1 MKRKLIMAGMA
12 AFIGTT
18 WLYIPGNENR
28 AFAYEDLEQKRQKIE
43 EKTSKAT
50 SELKEKQAELSKLE
64 KEETKLKADIE
75 KIDTKMTS
83 MTEKLI
89 AKEKKIAETKKD
101 IQALKKEIQVIQERI
116 EKRKAI
122 FKDRIRS
129 MQKNGGTVNY
139 LDVLL
144 GARSFSDF
152 ISRVGAVTTIVE
164 ADKDMITEHENDLK
178 LVEQKEAELNN
189 KLSGLETSLK
199 ELELLKKD
207 LSKQQSEKS
216 KVLGQVKEDKEHTH
230 DELGKIENET
240 EILANQKAAVKAE
253 EARRQK
259 EEADKEKAEKEKQPT
274 VQKDIP
280 ANTNS
285 VNGSSQDVSDTPAS
299 SSGFIKPAAGRFSSG
314 FGGRSGGQHYG
325 LDIAAR
331 GTVSVVAA
339 ASGTV
344 TNSSY
349 SPSYGNVVFI
359 THNIGGQTY
368 QTVYAHL
375 STRSVSTGQRVE
387 QGQFL
392 GHMGNTGQS
401 HGQHLHFE
409 IHKGLWNGAK
419 SNAVNPANYIR

>member
-18 WLYIPGNENR
+18 WLYIPGKENR
-28 AFAYEDLEQKRQKIE
+28 AFAYEDLDQKRQQIE
-43 EKTSKAT
+43 EKTSKT
-50 SELKEKQAELSKLE
+50 ESTLKKKKSELAKLE
-64 KEETKLKADIE
+64 KKETKLKQEIE
-75 KIDTKMTS
+75 KIDQKVS
-83 MTEKLI
+83 VATEKV
-89 AKEKKIAETKKD
+89 AEKEKEVKQTKQEIKKLKKD
-101 IQALKKEIQVIQERI
+101 IQVINERI

-129 MQKNGGTVNY
+129 MQKSGGAINY

-152 ISRVGAVTTIVE
+152 VSRVGAVTTIVE

-189 KLSGLETSLK
+189 QLSGLETSLK
-199 ELELLKKD
+199 DLEALKKD
-207 LSKQQSEKS
+207 LSKQQKEKG
-216 KVLGQVKEDKEHTH
+216 KVLGHVTEEKEHAH
-230 DELGKIENET
+230 DELGKLENEKD
-240 EILANQKAAVKAE
+240 ILANQQAAVKSE

-259 EEADKEKAEKEKQPT
+259 EEAKKAKQAAAEKN
-274 VQKDIP
+274 VP
-280 ANTNS
+280 AS
-285 VNGSSQDVSDTPAS
+285 RSGGSDQVSDTPAS

-325 LDIAAR
+325 LDIAAK

-349 SPSYGNVVFI
+349 STSYGNVVFI
-359 THNIGGQTY
+359 THNINGQTY

-392 GHMGNTGQS
+392 GYMGNTGQS
-401 HGQHLHFE
+401 YGQHLHFE

-419 SNAVNPANYIR
+419 SNAVNPAPYIR

>member
-1 MKRKLIMAGMA
+1 MA

-28 AFAYEDLEQKRQKIE
+28 AFAYEDLDQKRQQIE
-43 EKTSKAT
+43 EKTSKT
-50 SELKEKQAELSKLE
+50 ESTLKKKKSELAKLE
-64 KEETKLKADIE
+64 KKESKLKKEIE
-75 KIDTKMTS
+75 KIDHKVS
-83 MTEKLI
+83 AATEKV
-89 AKEKKIAETKKD
+89 AEKEKEVKQTKQEIKKLKKD
-101 IQALKKEIQVIQERI
+101 IQVIIDRI

-129 MQKNGGTVNY
+129 MQKSGGTINY

-152 ISRVGAVTTIVE
+152 VGRVGAVTTIVE

-189 KLSGLETSLK
+189 QLSGLETSLK
-199 ELELLKKD
+199 ELEELKKD
-207 LSKQQSEKS
+207 LSKQQKEKE
-216 KVLGQVKEDKEHTH
+216 KILGNVTDKKNHAH
-230 DELGKIENET
+230 DELGKLENEQ
-240 EILANQKAAVKAE
+240 EILANQKAAVKSE

-259 EEADKEKAEKEKQPT
+259 EEAKKAEQAAAEKSAPT
-274 VQKDIP
+274 PQ
-280 ANTNS
+280 S
-285 VNGSSQDVSDTPAS
+285 GGSDQVSDTPAS

-314 FGGRSGGQHYG
+314 FGGRSGGNHFG
-325 LDIAAR
+325 LDIAAK

-349 SPSYGNVVFI
+349 SSSYGNVIFI
-359 THNIGGQTY
+359 THNINGQTF

-392 GHMGNTGQS
+392 GYMGNTGQS
-401 HGQHLHFE
+401 DGQHLHFE

-419 SNAVNPANYIR
+419 SNAVNPAQYIR

>member
-1 MKRKLIMAGMA
+1 MKRKLMMAGMA

-28 AFAYEDLEQKRQKIE
+28 AFAYEDLDQKRQQIE
-43 EKTSKAT
+43 EKTSKT
-50 SELKEKQAELSKLE
+50 ESTLKKKKSELAKLE
-64 KEETKLKADIE
+64 KKETKLKQEIE
-75 KIDTKMTS
+75 KIDQKVS
-83 MTEKLI
+83 AATEKV
-89 AKEKKIAETKKD
+89 AEKEKEVKQTKQEINKLKKD
-101 IQALKKEIQVIQERI
+101 IQVINERI

-129 MQKNGGTVNY
+129 MQKSGGTINY

-152 ISRVGAVTTIVE
+152 VSRVGAVTTIVE

-189 KLSGLETSLK
+189 QLSGLETSLK
-199 ELELLKKD
+199 ELEALKKD
-207 LSKQQSEKS
+207 LSKQQKEKG
-216 KVLGQVKEDKEHTH
+216 KVLGHVSEEKEHAH
-230 DELGKIENET
+230 VELGKLENEKD
-240 EILANQKAAVKAE
+240 ILANQKAAVKSE

-259 EEADKEKAEKEKQPT
+259 EEAKKAQQAAAEKNA
-274 VQKDIP
+274 P
-280 ANTNS
+280 AS
-285 VNGSSQDVSDTPAS
+285 HGGGSSDQVSDTPAS

-325 LDIAAR
+325 LDIAAK

-349 SPSYGNVVFI
+349 SSSYGNVVFI
-359 THNIGGQTY
+359 THNINGQTY

-392 GHMGNTGQS
+392 GYMGNTGQS

-419 SNAVNPANYIR
+419 SNAVNPAQYIR

>member
-1 MKRKLIMAGMA
+1 MKRKLMMAGMA

-28 AFAYEDLEQKRQKIE
+28 AFAYEDLDQKRQQIE
-43 EKTSKAT
+43 EKTSKT
-50 SELKEKQAELSKLE
+50 ESTLKKKKSELAKLE
-64 KEETKLKADIE
+64 KKESKLKKEIE
-75 KIDTKMTS
+75 KIDHKVS
-83 MTEKLI
+83 AATEKV
-89 AKEKKIAETKKD
+89 AEKEKEVKQTKQEIKKLKKD
-101 IQALKKEIQVIQERI
+101 IQVINDRI

-129 MQKNGGTVNY
+129 MQKSGGTINY

-152 ISRVGAVTTIVE
+152 VGRVGAVTTIVE

-189 KLSGLETSLK
+189 QLSGLETSLK
-199 ELELLKKD
+199 ELEELKKD
-207 LSKQQSEKS
+207 LSKQQKEKE
-216 KVLGQVKEDKEHTH
+216 KILGDVTDKKNHAH
-230 DELGKIENET
+230 DELGKLENEQ
-240 EILANQKAAVKAE
+240 EILTNQKAAVKSE

-259 EEADKEKAEKEKQPT
+259 EEAKKAKQAAAEKSA
-274 VQKDIP
+274 P
-280 ANTNS
+280 APQS
-285 VNGSSQDVSDTPAS
+285 GGSDQVSDTPAS

-314 FGGRSGGQHYG
+314 FGGRSGGNHFG
-325 LDIAAR
+325 LDIAAK

-349 SPSYGNVVFI
+349 SSSYGNVIFI
-359 THNIGGQTY
+359 THNINGQTY

-392 GHMGNTGQS
+392 GYMGNTGQS

-419 SNAVNPANYIR
+419 SNAVNPAQYIR

>member
-1 MKRKLIMAGMA
+1 MA

-28 AFAYEDLEQKRQKIE
+28 AFAYEDLDQKRQQIE
-43 EKTSKAT
+43 EKTSKT
-50 SELKEKQAELSKLE
+50 ESTLKKKKSELAKLE
-64 KEETKLKADIE
+64 KKESKLKKEIE
-75 KIDTKMTS
+75 KIDHKVS
-83 MTEKLI
+83 AATEKV
-89 AKEKKIAETKKD
+89 AEKEKEVKQTKQEIKKLKKD
-101 IQALKKEIQVIQERI
+101 IQVINDRI

-129 MQKNGGTVNY
+129 MQKSGGTINY

-152 ISRVGAVTTIVE
+152 VGRVGAVTTIVE

-189 KLSGLETSLK
+189 QLSGLETSLK
-199 ELELLKKD
+199 ELEELKKD
-207 LSKQQSEKS
+207 LSKQQKEKE
-216 KVLGQVKEDKEHTH
+216 KILGNVTDKKNHAH
-230 DELGKIENET
+230 DELGKLENEQ
-240 EILANQKAAVKAE
+240 EILANQKAAVKSE

-259 EEADKEKAEKEKQPT
+259 EEAKKAEQAAAEKSAPT
-274 VQKDIP
+274 PQ
-280 ANTNS
+280 S
-285 VNGSSQDVSDTPAS
+285 GGSDQVSDTPAS

-314 FGGRSGGQHYG
+314 FGGRSGGNHFG
-325 LDIAAR
+325 LDIAAK

-349 SPSYGNVVFI
+349 SSSYGNVIFI
-359 THNIGGQTY
+359 THNINGQTF

-392 GHMGNTGQS
+392 GYMGNTGQS
-401 HGQHLHFE
+401 DGQHLHFE

-419 SNAVNPANYIR
+419 SNAVNPAQYIR

>member
-1 MKRKLIMAGMA
+1 MA

-28 AFAYEDLEQKRQKIE
+28 AFAYQDLDQKRQQIE
-43 EKTSKAT
+43 EKTSKT
-50 SELKEKQAELSKLE
+50 ESTLKKKKSELAKLE
-64 KEETKLKADIE
+64 KKESKLKKEIE
-75 KIDTKMTS
+75 KIDHKVS
-83 MTEKLI
+83 AATEKV
-89 AKEKKIAETKKD
+89 AEKEKEVKQTKQEIKKLKKD
-101 IQALKKEIQVIQERI
+101 IQVINDRI

-129 MQKNGGTVNY
+129 MQKSGGTINY

-152 ISRVGAVTTIVE
+152 VGRVGAVTTIVE

-189 KLSGLETSLK
+189 QLSGLETSLK
-199 ELELLKKD
+199 ELEELKKD
-207 LSKQQSEKS
+207 LSKQQKEKE
-216 KVLGQVKEDKEHTH
+216 KILGNVTDKKNHAH
-230 DELGKIENET
+230 DELGKLENEQ
-240 EILANQKAAVKAE
+240 EILANQKAAVKSE

-259 EEADKEKAEKEKQPT
+259 EEAKKAEQAAAEKSAPT
-274 VQKDIP
+274 PQ
-280 ANTNS
+280 S
-285 VNGSSQDVSDTPAS
+285 GGSDQVSDTPAS

-314 FGGRSGGQHYG
+314 FGGRSGGNHFG
-325 LDIAAR
+325 LDIAAK

-349 SPSYGNVVFI
+349 SSSYGNVIFI
-359 THNIGGQTY
+359 THNINGQTF

-392 GHMGNTGQS
+392 GYMGNTGQS
-401 HGQHLHFE
+401 DGQHLHFE

-419 SNAVNPANYIR
+419 SNAVNPAQYIR

>member
-1 MKRKLIMAGMA
+1 MMAGMA

-28 AFAYEDLEQKRQKIE
+28 AFAYEDLDQKRQQIE
-43 EKTSKAT
+43 EKTSKT
-50 SELKEKQAELSKLE
+50 ESTLKKKKSELAKLE
-64 KEETKLKADIE
+64 KKESKLKQEIE
-75 KIDTKMTS
+75 KIDQKVS
-83 MTEKLI
+83 AATEKV
-89 AKEKKIAETKKD
+89 AEKEKEVKQTKQEIKK
-101 IQALKKEIQVIQERI
+101 LKKEIEVINERI

-129 MQKNGGTVNY
+129 MQKSGGTINY

-152 ISRVGAVTTIVE
+152 VSRVGAVTTIVE
-164 ADKDMITEHENDLK
+164 ADKDMITEHENDLE
-178 LVEQKEAELNN
+178 LVEQKEAELN
-189 KLSGLETSLK
+189 KQLSGLETSLK
-199 ELELLKKD
+199 ELETLKKD
-207 LSKQQSEKS
+207 LSKKYKEKG
-216 KVLGQVKEDKEHTH
+216 KILGDVTDKKKHAH
-230 DELGKIENET
+230 DELGNLENEQ
-240 EILANQKAAVKAE
+240 EILANQKAAVKSE

-259 EEADKEKAEKEKQPT
+259 EEAKKAEQAAAEKSA
-274 VQKDIP
+274 P
-280 ANTNS
+280 APS
-285 VNGSSQDVSDTPAS
+285 GGSDQVSDTPAS

-325 LDIAAR
+325 LDIAAK

-349 SPSYGNVVFI
+349 STSYGNVVFI
-359 THNIGGQTY
+359 THNINGQTY

-392 GHMGNTGQS
+392 GYMGNTGQS
-401 HGQHLHFE
+401 DGQHLHFE

-419 SNAVNPANYIR
+419 SNAVNPAQYIR

>member
-1 MKRKLIMAGMA
+1 MKRKLMMAGMA

-28 AFAYEDLEQKRQKIE
+28 AFAYEDLDQKRQQIE
-43 EKTSKAT
+43 EKTSKT
-50 SELKEKQAELSKLE
+50 ESTLKKKKSELAKLE
-64 KEETKLKADIE
+64 KKESKLKKEIE
-75 KIDTKMTS
+75 KIDHKVS
-83 MTEKLI
+83 AATEKV
-89 AKEKKIAETKKD
+89 AEKEKEVKQTKQEIKKLKKD
-101 IQALKKEIQVIQERI
+101 IQVINDRI

-129 MQKNGGTVNY
+129 MQKSGGTINY

-152 ISRVGAVTTIVE
+152 VGRVGAVTTIVE

-189 KLSGLETSLK
+189 QLSGLETSLK
-199 ELELLKKD
+199 ELEELKKD
-207 LSKQQSEKS
+207 LSKQQKEKE
-216 KVLGQVKEDKEHTH
+216 KILGNVTDKKNHAH
-230 DELGKIENET
+230 DELGKLENEQ
-240 EILANQKAAVKAE
+240 EILANQKAAVKSE

-259 EEADKEKAEKEKQPT
+259 EEAKKAEQAAAEKSAPT
-274 VQKDIP
+274 PQ
-280 ANTNS
+280 S
-285 VNGSSQDVSDTPAS
+285 GGSDQISDTPAS

-314 FGGRSGGQHYG
+314 FGGRSGGNHFG
-325 LDIAAR
+325 LDIAAK

-349 SPSYGNVVFI
+349 SSSYGNVIFI
-359 THNIGGQTY
+359 THNINGQTY

-392 GHMGNTGQS
+392 GYMGNTGQS

-419 SNAVNPANYIR
+419 SNAVNPAQYIR

>member
-1 MKRKLIMAGMA
+1 MKRKLMMAGMA

-28 AFAYEDLEQKRQKIE
+28 AFAYEDLDQKRQQIE
-43 EKTSKAT
+43 EKTSKT
-50 SELKEKQAELSKLE
+50 ESTLKKKKSELAKLE
-64 KEETKLKADIE
+64 KKESKLKKEIE
-75 KIDTKMTS
+75 KIDHKVS
-83 MTEKLI
+83 AATEKV
-89 AKEKKIAETKKD
+89 AEKEKEVKQTKQEIKKLKKD
-101 IQALKKEIQVIQERI
+101 IQVINDRI

-129 MQKNGGTVNY
+129 MQKSGGTINY

-152 ISRVGAVTTIVE
+152 VGRVGAVTTIVE

-189 KLSGLETSLK
+189 QLSGLETSLK
-199 ELELLKKD
+199 ELEELKKD
-207 LSKQQSEKS
+207 LSKQQKEKE
-216 KVLGQVKEDKEHTH
+216 KILGNVTDKKNHAH
-230 DELGKIENET
+230 DELGKLENEQ
-240 EILANQKAAVKAE
+240 EILANQKAAVKSE

-259 EEADKEKAEKEKQPT
+259 EEAKKAEQAAAEKSAPT
-274 VQKDIP
+274 PQ
-280 ANTNS
+280 S
-285 VNGSSQDVSDTPAS
+285 GGSDQVSDTPAS

-314 FGGRSGGQHYG
+314 FGGRSGGNHFG
-325 LDIAAR
+325 LDIAAK

-349 SPSYGNVVFI
+349 SSSYGNVIFI
-359 THNIGGQTY
+359 THNINGQTF

-392 GHMGNTGQS
+392 GYMGNTGQS
-401 HGQHLHFE
+401 DGQHLHFE

-419 SNAVNPANYIR
+419 SNAVNPAQYIR

>member
-1 MKRKLIMAGMA
+1 MA

-28 AFAYEDLEQKRQKIE
+28 AFAYEDLDQKRQQIE
-43 EKTSKAT
+43 EKTSKT
-50 SELKEKQAELSKLE
+50 ESTLKKKKSELAKLE
-64 KEETKLKADIE
+64 KKESKLKKEIE
-75 KIDTKMTS
+75 KIDHKVS
-83 MTEKLI
+83 AATEKV
-89 AKEKKIAETKKD
+89 AEKEKEVKQTKQEIKKLKKD
-101 IQALKKEIQVIQERI
+101 IQVINDRI

-129 MQKNGGTVNY
+129 MQKSGGTINY

-152 ISRVGAVTTIVE
+152 VGRVGAVTTIVE

-189 KLSGLETSLK
+189 QLSGLETSLK
-199 ELELLKKD
+199 ELEELKKD
-207 LSKQQSEKS
+207 LSKQQKEKE
-216 KVLGQVKEDKEHTH
+216 KILGNVTVKKNHTH
-230 DELGKIENET
+230 DELGKLENEQ
-240 EILANQKAAVKAE
+240 EILANQKAAVKSE

-259 EEADKEKAEKEKQPT
+259 EEAKKAEQAAAEKSAPT
-274 VQKDIP
+274 PQ
-280 ANTNS
+280 S
-285 VNGSSQDVSDTPAS
+285 GGSDQVSDTPAS

-314 FGGRSGGQHYG
+314 FGGRSGGNHFG
-325 LDIAAR
+325 LDIAAK

-349 SPSYGNVVFI
+349 SSSYGNVIFI
-359 THNIGGQTY
+359 THNINGQTY

-375 STRSVSTGQRVE
+375 SIRSVSTGQRVE

-392 GHMGNTGQS
+392 GYMGNTGQS

-419 SNAVNPANYIR
+419 SNAVNPAQYIR

>member
-1 MKRKLIMAGMA
+1 MKRKLMMAGMA

-28 AFAYEDLEQKRQKIE
+28 AFAYEDLDQKRQQIE
-43 EKTSKAT
+43 EKTSKT
-50 SELKEKQAELSKLE
+50 ESSMKKKKSELAKLE
-64 KEETKLKADIE
+64 K
-75 KIDTKMTS
+75 
-83 MTEKLI
+83 
-89 AKEKKIAETKKD
+89 KESK
-101 IQALKKEIQVIQERI
+101 LKKEIEQIDQKVSSATEKVAEKEKEVKKTKQEIKKLKEDIQVINERI

-129 MQKNGGTVNY
+129 MQKSGGTINY

-152 ISRVGAVTTIVE
+152 VGRVGAVTTIVE

-189 KLSGLETSLK
+189 QLSGLETSLK
-199 ELELLKKD
+199 ELEALKKD
-207 LSKQQSEKS
+207 LSKKQKEKENI
-216 KVLGQVKEDKEHTH
+216 LGDVTDKKNHAH
-230 DELGKIENET
+230 DELGKLENEQ
-240 EILANQKAAVKAE
+240 EILANQKAAVKSE
-253 EARRQK
+253 EAHRQK
-259 EEADKEKAEKEKQPT
+259 EEAKKAKQAKQAAEKNA
-274 VQKDIP
+274 P
-280 ANTNS
+280 APRS
-285 VNGSSQDVSDTPAS
+285 GGSDQVSDTPAS

-314 FGGRSGGQHYG
+314 FGGRSGGNHFG
-325 LDIAAR
+325 LDIAAK
-331 GTVSVVAA
+331 GTVPVYAA

-349 SPSYGNVVFI
+349 SSSYGNVVFI
-359 THNIGGQTY
+359 THNINGQTY

-392 GHMGNTGQS
+392 GYMGNTGQS

-419 SNAVNPANYIR
+419 SNAVNPAQYIR

>member
-1 MKRKLIMAGMA
+1 MAGMA

-28 AFAYEDLEQKRQKIE
+28 AFAYQDLDQKRQQIE
-43 EKTSKAT
+43 EKTSKT
-50 SELKEKQAELSKLE
+50 ESTLKKKKSELAKLE
-64 KEETKLKADIE
+64 KKESKLKKEIE
-75 KIDTKMTS
+75 KIDHKVS
-83 MTEKLI
+83 AATEKV
-89 AKEKKIAETKKD
+89 AEKEKEVKQTKQEIKKLKKD
-101 IQALKKEIQVIQERI
+101 IQVINDRI

-129 MQKNGGTVNY
+129 MQKSGGTINY

-152 ISRVGAVTTIVE
+152 VGRVGAVTTIVE

-189 KLSGLETSLK
+189 QLNGLETSLK
-199 ELELLKKD
+199 ELEVLKKD
-207 LSKQQSEKS
+207 LSKQQKEKE
-216 KVLGQVKEDKEHTH
+216 KILGDVTDKKNHAH
-230 DELGKIENET
+230 DELGKLENEQ
-240 EILANQKAAVKAE
+240 EILTNQKAAVKSE

-259 EEADKEKAEKEKQPT
+259 EEAKKAEQAAAEKSA
-274 VQKDIP
+274 P
-280 ANTNS
+280 APQS
-285 VNGSSQDVSDTPAS
+285 GGSDQVSDTPAS

-314 FGGRSGGQHYG
+314 FGGRSGGNHFG
-325 LDIAAR
+325 LDIAAK

-349 SPSYGNVVFI
+349 SSSYGNVIFI
-359 THNIGGQTY
+359 THNINGQTY

-392 GHMGNTGQS
+392 GYMGNTGQS

-419 SNAVNPANYIR
+419 SNAVNPAQYIR

>member
-1 MKRKLIMAGMA
+1 MKRKLMMAGMA

-28 AFAYEDLEQKRQKIE
+28 AFAYEDLDQKRQQIE
-43 EKTSKAT
+43 EKTSKT
-50 SELKEKQAELSKLE
+50 ESTLKKKKSELAKLE
-64 KEETKLKADIE
+64 KKESKLKQEIE
-75 KIDTKMTS
+75 KIDHKVS
-83 MTEKLI
+83 AATEKV
-89 AKEKKIAETKKD
+89 AEKEKEVKQTKQEIKK
-101 IQALKKEIQVIQERI
+101 LKKEIEVINERI

-129 MQKNGGTVNY
+129 MQKSGGTINY

-152 ISRVGAVTTIVE
+152 VSRVGAVTTIVE
-164 ADKDMITEHENDLK
+164 ADKDMITEHENDLE
-178 LVEQKEAELNN
+178 LVEQKEAELN
-189 KLSGLETSLK
+189 KQLSGLETSLK
-199 ELELLKKD
+199 ELETLKKD
-207 LSKQQSEKS
+207 LSKQQKEKG
-216 KVLGQVKEDKEHTH
+216 KVLGHVTEEKEHAH
-230 DELGKIENET
+230 DELGKLENEQ
-240 EILANQKAAVKAE
+240 EILANQKAAVKSE

-259 EEADKEKAEKEKQPT
+259 EEAKKAEQAAAEKSA
-274 VQKDIP
+274 P
-280 ANTNS
+280 AS
-285 VNGSSQDVSDTPAS
+285 SGGSDQVSDTPAS

-325 LDIAAR
+325 LDIAAK

-349 SPSYGNVVFI
+349 STSYGNVVFI
-359 THNIGGQTY
+359 THNINGQTY

-392 GHMGNTGQS
+392 GYMGNTGQS
-401 HGQHLHFE
+401 YGQHLHFE

-419 SNAVNPANYIR
+419 SNAVNPAQYIR

>member
-1 MKRKLIMAGMA
+1 MKRKLMMAGMA

-28 AFAYEDLEQKRQKIE
+28 AFAYEDLDQKRQQIE
-43 EKTSKAT
+43 EKTSKT
-50 SELKEKQAELSKLE
+50 ESTLKKKKSELAKLE
-64 KEETKLKADIE
+64 KKESKLKQEIE
-75 KIDTKMTS
+75 KIDQKVS
-83 MTEKLI
+83 AATEKV
-89 AKEKKIAETKKD
+89 AEKEKEVKQTKQEIKK
-101 IQALKKEIQVIQERI
+101 LKKEIEVINERI

-129 MQKNGGTVNY
+129 MQKSGGTINY

-152 ISRVGAVTTIVE
+152 VSRVGAVTTIVE
-164 ADKDMITEHENDLK
+164 ADKDMITEHENDLE
-178 LVEQKEAELNN
+178 LVEQKEAELN
-189 KLSGLETSLK
+189 KQLSGLETSLK
-199 ELELLKKD
+199 ELETLKKD
-207 LSKQQSEKS
+207 LSKQQKEKG
-216 KVLGQVKEDKEHTH
+216 KVLGHVTEEKEHAH
-230 DELGKIENET
+230 DELGKLENEQ
-240 EILANQKAAVKAE
+240 EILANQKAAVKSE

-259 EEADKEKAEKEKQPT
+259 EEAKKAEQAVSEKSA
-274 VQKDIP
+274 P
-280 ANTNS
+280 APS
-285 VNGSSQDVSDTPAS
+285 GGSDQVSDTPAS

-325 LDIAAR
+325 LDIAAK

-349 SPSYGNVVFI
+349 SSSYGNVVFI
-359 THNIGGQTY
+359 THNINGQTY

-392 GHMGNTGQS
+392 GYMGNTGQS
-401 HGQHLHFE
+401 YGQHLHFE

-419 SNAVNPANYIR
+419 SNAVNPAQYIR

>member
-1 MKRKLIMAGMA
+1 MA

-28 AFAYEDLEQKRQKIE
+28 AFAYQDLDQKRQQIE
-43 EKTSKAT
+43 EKTSKT
-50 SELKEKQAELSKLE
+50 ESTLKKKKSELAKLE
-64 KEETKLKADIE
+64 KKESKLKKEIE
-75 KIDTKMTS
+75 KIDHKVS
-83 MTEKLI
+83 AATEKV
-89 AKEKKIAETKKD
+89 AEKEKEVKQTKQEIKKLKKD
-101 IQALKKEIQVIQERI
+101 IQVINDRI

-129 MQKNGGTVNY
+129 MQKSGGTINY

-152 ISRVGAVTTIVE
+152 VGRVGAVTTIVE

-189 KLSGLETSLK
+189 QLSGLETSLK
-199 ELELLKKD
+199 ELEELKKD
-207 LSKQQSEKS
+207 LSKQQKEKE
-216 KVLGQVKEDKEHTH
+216 KILGNVTDKKNHTH
-230 DELGKIENET
+230 DELGKLENEQ
-240 EILANQKAAVKAE
+240 EILANQKAAVKSE

-259 EEADKEKAEKEKQPT
+259 EEAKKAEQAAAEKSAPT
-274 VQKDIP
+274 PQ
-280 ANTNS
+280 S
-285 VNGSSQDVSDTPAS
+285 GGSDQVSDTPAS

-314 FGGRSGGQHYG
+314 FGGRSGGNHFG
-325 LDIAAR
+325 LDIAAK

-349 SPSYGNVVFI
+349 SSSYGNVIFI
-359 THNIGGQTY
+359 THNINGQTY

-392 GHMGNTGQS
+392 GYMGNTGQS

-419 SNAVNPANYIR
+419 SNAVNPAQYIR

>member
-1 MKRKLIMAGMA
+1 MPQLKKSLKKKRGQ
-12 AFIGTT
+12 TDET
-18 WLYIPGNENR
+18 R
-28 AFAYEDLEQKRQKIE
+28 DQK
-43 EKTSKAT
+43 T
-50 SELKEKQAELSKLE
+50 
-64 KEETKLKADIE
+64 
-75 KIDTKMTS
+75 
-83 MTEKLI
+83 
-89 AKEKKIAETKKD
+89 
-101 IQALKKEIQVIQERI
+101 KKEIEVINERI

-129 MQKNGGTVNY
+129 MQKSGGTINY

-152 ISRVGAVTTIVE
+152 VSRVGAVTTIVE
-164 ADKDMITEHENDLK
+164 ADKDMITEHENDLE
-178 LVEQKEAELNN
+178 LVEQKEAELN
-189 KLSGLETSLK
+189 KQLSGLETSLK
-199 ELELLKKD
+199 ELETLKKD
-207 LSKQQSEKS
+207 LSKQQKEKG
-216 KVLGQVKEDKEHTH
+216 KVLGHVTEEKEHAH
-230 DELGKIENET
+230 DELGKLENEQ
-240 EILANQKAAVKAE
+240 EILANQKAAVKSE

-259 EEADKEKAEKEKQPT
+259 EEAKKAEQAVAEKSA
-274 VQKDIP
+274 P
-280 ANTNS
+280 APS
-285 VNGSSQDVSDTPAS
+285 GGSDQVSDTPAS

-325 LDIAAR
+325 LDIAAK

-349 SPSYGNVVFI
+349 SSSYGNVVFI
-359 THNIGGQTY
+359 THNINGQTY

-392 GHMGNTGQS
+392 GYMGNTGQS
-401 HGQHLHFE
+401 YGQHLHFE

-419 SNAVNPANYIR
+419 SNAVNPAQYIR

>member
-1 MKRKLIMAGMA
+1 MA

-28 AFAYEDLEQKRQKIE
+28 AFAYEDLDQKRQQIE
-43 EKTSKAT
+43 EKTSKT
-50 SELKEKQAELSKLE
+50 ESTLKKKKSELAKLE
-64 KEETKLKADIE
+64 KKESKLKKEIE
-75 KIDTKMTS
+75 KIDHKVS
-83 MTEKLI
+83 AATEKV
-89 AKEKKIAETKKD
+89 AEKEKEVKQTKQEIKKLKKD
-101 IQALKKEIQVIQERI
+101 IQVINDRI

-129 MQKNGGTVNY
+129 MQKSGGTINY

-152 ISRVGAVTTIVE
+152 VGRVGAVTTIVE

-189 KLSGLETSLK
+189 QLSGLETSLK
-199 ELELLKKD
+199 ELEELKKD
-207 LSKQQSEKS
+207 FSKQQKEKE
-216 KVLGQVKEDKEHTH
+216 KILGDVTDKKNHAH
-230 DELGKIENET
+230 DELGKLENEQ
-240 EILANQKAAVKAE
+240 EILTNQQAAVKSE

-259 EEADKEKAEKEKQPT
+259 EEAKKAEQAAAEKSA
-274 VQKDIP
+274 P
-280 ANTNS
+280 APQS
-285 VNGSSQDVSDTPAS
+285 GGSDQVSDTPSS

-314 FGGRSGGQHYG
+314 FGGRSGGNHFG
-325 LDIAAR
+325 LDIAAK

-349 SPSYGNVVFI
+349 SSSYGNVIFI
-359 THNIGGQTY
+359 THNINGQTY

-392 GHMGNTGQS
+392 GYMGNTGQS

-419 SNAVNPANYIR
+419 SNAVNPAQYIR

>member
-1 MKRKLIMAGMA
+1 MKRKLMMAGMA

-28 AFAYEDLEQKRQKIE
+28 AFAYEDLDQKRQQIE
-43 EKTSKAT
+43 EKTSKT
-50 SELKEKQAELSKLE
+50 ESTLKKKKSELAKLE
-64 KEETKLKADIE
+64 KKESKLKKEIE
-75 KIDTKMTS
+75 KIDHNVS
-83 MTEKLI
+83 AATEKV
-89 AKEKKIAETKKD
+89 AEKEKEVKQTKQEIKKLKKD
-101 IQALKKEIQVIQERI
+101 IQVINDRI

-129 MQKNGGTVNY
+129 MQKSGGTINY

-152 ISRVGAVTTIVE
+152 VGRVGAVTTIVE

-189 KLSGLETSLK
+189 QLSGLETSLK
-199 ELELLKKD
+199 ELEELKKD
-207 LSKQQSEKS
+207 LSKQQKEKE
-216 KVLGQVKEDKEHTH
+216 KILGNVTDKKNHTH
-230 DELGKIENET
+230 DELGKLENEQ
-240 EILANQKAAVKAE
+240 EILANQKAAVKSE

-259 EEADKEKAEKEKQPT
+259 EEAKKAEQAAAEKSAPT
-274 VQKDIP
+274 PQ
-280 ANTNS
+280 S
-285 VNGSSQDVSDTPAS
+285 GGSDQVSDTPAS

-314 FGGRSGGQHYG
+314 FGGRSGGNHFG
-325 LDIAAR
+325 LDIAAK

-349 SPSYGNVVFI
+349 SSSYGNVIFI
-359 THNIGGQTY
+359 THNINGQTY

-392 GHMGNTGQS
+392 GYMGNTGQS

-419 SNAVNPANYIR
+419 SNAVNPAQYIR

>member
-1 MKRKLIMAGMA
+1 MKRKLMMAGMA

-28 AFAYEDLEQKRQKIE
+28 AFAYEDLDQKRQQIE
-43 EKTSKAT
+43 EKTSKT
-50 SELKEKQAELSKLE
+50 ESTLKKKKSELAKLE
-64 KEETKLKADIE
+64 KKESKLKKEIE
-75 KIDTKMTS
+75 KIDHKVS
-83 MTEKLI
+83 AATEKV
-89 AKEKKIAETKKD
+89 AEKEKEVKQTKQEIKKLKKD
-101 IQALKKEIQVIQERI
+101 IQVINDRI

-129 MQKNGGTVNY
+129 MQKSGGTINY

-152 ISRVGAVTTIVE
+152 VGRVGAVTTIVE

-189 KLSGLETSLK
+189 QLSGLETSLK
-199 ELELLKKD
+199 ELEELKKD
-207 LSKQQSEKS
+207 LSKQQKEKE
-216 KVLGQVKEDKEHTH
+216 KILGNVTVKKNHTH
-230 DELGKIENET
+230 DELGKLENEQ
-240 EILANQKAAVKAE
+240 EILANQKAAVKSE

-259 EEADKEKAEKEKQPT
+259 EEAKKAEQAAAEKSAPT
-274 VQKDIP
+274 PQ
-280 ANTNS
+280 S
-285 VNGSSQDVSDTPAS
+285 GGSDQVSDTPAS

-314 FGGRSGGQHYG
+314 FGGRSGGNHFG
-325 LDIAAR
+325 LDIAAK

-349 SPSYGNVVFI
+349 SSSYGNVIFI
-359 THNIGGQTY
+359 THNINGQTY

-392 GHMGNTGQS
+392 GYMGNTGQS

-419 SNAVNPANYIR
+419 SNAVNPAQYIR

>member
-1 MKRKLIMAGMA
+1 MKRKLMMAGMA

-28 AFAYEDLEQKRQKIE
+28 AFAYEDLDQKRQQIE
-43 EKTSKAT
+43 EKTSKT
-50 SELKEKQAELSKLE
+50 ESTLKKKKSELAKLE
-64 KEETKLKADIE
+64 KKESKLKKEIE
-75 KIDTKMTS
+75 KIDLKVS
-83 MTEKLI
+83 AATEKV
-89 AKEKKIAETKKD
+89 AEKEKEVKQTKQEIKKLKKD
-101 IQALKKEIQVIQERI
+101 IQVINDRI

-129 MQKNGGTVNY
+129 MQKSGGTINY

-152 ISRVGAVTTIVE
+152 VGRVGAVTTIVE

-189 KLSGLETSLK
+189 QLNGLETSLK
-199 ELELLKKD
+199 ELEELKKD
-207 LSKQQSEKS
+207 LSKQQKEKENI
-216 KVLGQVKEDKEHTH
+216 LGDVTDKKNHAH
-230 DELGKIENET
+230 DELGKLENEQ
-240 EILANQKAAVKAE
+240 EILANQKAAVKSE

-259 EEADKEKAEKEKQPT
+259 EEAKRAEQAAAEKSA
-274 VQKDIP
+274 P
-280 ANTNS
+280 APQS
-285 VNGSSQDVSDTPAS
+285 GGSDQVSDTPAS

-325 LDIAAR
+325 LDIAAK

-349 SPSYGNVVFI
+349 SSSYGNVIFI
-359 THNIGGQTY
+359 THNINGQTY

-392 GHMGNTGQS
+392 GYMGNTGQS

-419 SNAVNPANYIR
+419 SNAVNPAQYIR

>member
-1 MKRKLIMAGMA
+1 MAGMA

-28 AFAYEDLEQKRQKIE
+28 AFAYEDLDQKRQQIE
-43 EKTSKAT
+43 EKTSKT
-50 SELKEKQAELSKLE
+50 ESTLKKKKSELAKLE
-64 KEETKLKADIE
+64 KKESKLKQEIE
-75 KIDTKMTS
+75 KIDQKVS
-83 MTEKLI
+83 AATEKV
-89 AKEKKIAETKKD
+89 AEKEKEVKQTKQEIKK
-101 IQALKKEIQVIQERI
+101 LKKEIEVINERI

-129 MQKNGGTVNY
+129 MQKSGGTINY

-152 ISRVGAVTTIVE
+152 VSRVGAVTTIVE
-164 ADKDMITEHENDLK
+164 ADKDMITEHENDLE
-178 LVEQKEAELNN
+178 LVEQKEAELN
-189 KLSGLETSLK
+189 KQLSGLETSLK
-199 ELELLKKD
+199 ELETLKKD
-207 LSKQQSEKS
+207 LSKQQKEKG
-216 KVLGQVKEDKEHTH
+216 KVLGHVTEEKEHAH
-230 DELGKIENET
+230 DELGKLENEQ
-240 EILANQKAAVKAE
+240 EILANQKAAVKSE

-259 EEADKEKAEKEKQPT
+259 EEAKKAEQAAAEK
-274 VQKDIP
+274 IAP
-280 ANTNS
+280 APS
-285 VNGSSQDVSDTPAS
+285 GGSDQVSDTPAS

-325 LDIAAR
+325 LDIAAK

-349 SPSYGNVVFI
+349 SSSYGNVVFI
-359 THNIGGQTY
+359 THNINGQTY

-392 GHMGNTGQS
+392 GYMGNTGQS
-401 HGQHLHFE
+401 YGQHLHFE

-419 SNAVNPANYIR
+419 SNAVNPAQYIR

>member
-1 MKRKLIMAGMA
+1 MAGMA

-28 AFAYEDLEQKRQKIE
+28 AFAYEDLDQKRQQIE
-43 EKTSKAT
+43 EKTSKT
-50 SELKEKQAELSKLE
+50 ESTLKKKKSELAKLE
-64 KEETKLKADIE
+64 KKESKLKQEIE
-75 KIDTKMTS
+75 KIDQKVS
-83 MTEKLI
+83 AATEKV
-89 AKEKKIAETKKD
+89 AEKEKEVKQTKQEIKK
-101 IQALKKEIQVIQERI
+101 LKKEIEVINERI

-129 MQKNGGTVNY
+129 MQKSGGTINY

-152 ISRVGAVTTIVE
+152 VSRVGAVTTIVE
-164 ADKDMITEHENDLK
+164 ADKDMITEHENDLE
-178 LVEQKEAELNN
+178 LVEQKEAELN
-189 KLSGLETSLK
+189 KQLSGLETSLK
-199 ELELLKKD
+199 ELETLKKD
-207 LSKQQSEKS
+207 LSKKYKEKG
-216 KVLGQVKEDKEHTH
+216 KILGDVTDKKKHAH
-230 DELGKIENET
+230 DELGNLENEQ
-240 EILANQKAAVKAE
+240 EILANQKAAVKSE

-259 EEADKEKAEKEKQPT
+259 EEAKKAEQAAAEKSA
-274 VQKDIP
+274 P
-280 ANTNS
+280 APS
-285 VNGSSQDVSDTPAS
+285 GGSDQVSDTPAS

-325 LDIAAR
+325 LDIAAK

-349 SPSYGNVVFI
+349 STSYGNVVFI
-359 THNIGGQTY
+359 THNINGQTY

-392 GHMGNTGQS
+392 GYMGNTGQS
-401 HGQHLHFE
+401 DGQHLHFE

-419 SNAVNPANYIR
+419 SNAVNPAQYIR

>member
-1 MKRKLIMAGMA
+1 MKRKLMMAGMA

-28 AFAYEDLEQKRQKIE
+28 AFAYQDLDQKRQQIE
-43 EKTSKAT
+43 EKTSKT
-50 SELKEKQAELSKLE
+50 ESTLKKKKSELAKLE
-64 KEETKLKADIE
+64 KKESKLKKEIE
-75 KIDTKMTS
+75 KIDHKVS
-83 MTEKLI
+83 AATEKV
-89 AKEKKIAETKKD
+89 AEKEKEVKQTKQEIKKLKKD
-101 IQALKKEIQVIQERI
+101 IQVINDRI

-129 MQKNGGTVNY
+129 MQKSGGTINY

-152 ISRVGAVTTIVE
+152 VGRVGAVTTIVE

-189 KLSGLETSLK
+189 QLNGLETSLK
-199 ELELLKKD
+199 ELEVLKKD
-207 LSKQQSEKS
+207 LSKQQKEKE
-216 KVLGQVKEDKEHTH
+216 KILGDVTDKKNHAH
-230 DELGKIENET
+230 DELGKLENEQ
-240 EILANQKAAVKAE
+240 EILTNQKAAVKSE

-259 EEADKEKAEKEKQPT
+259 EEAKKAEQAAAEKSA
-274 VQKDIP
+274 P
-280 ANTNS
+280 APQS
-285 VNGSSQDVSDTPAS
+285 GGSDQVSDTPAS

-314 FGGRSGGQHYG
+314 FGGRSGGNHFG
-325 LDIAAR
+325 LDIAAK

-349 SPSYGNVVFI
+349 SSSYGNVIFI
-359 THNIGGQTY
+359 THNINGQTY

-392 GHMGNTGQS
+392 GYMGNTGQS

-419 SNAVNPANYIR
+419 SNAVNPAQYIR

>member
-1 MKRKLIMAGMA
+1 MKRKLMMAGMA

-28 AFAYEDLEQKRQKIE
+28 AFAYEDLDQKRQQIE
-43 EKTSKAT
+43 EKTSKT
-50 SELKEKQAELSKLE
+50 ESTLKKKKSELAKLE
-64 KEETKLKADIE
+64 KKESKLKKEIE
-75 KIDTKMTS
+75 KIDHKVS
-83 MTEKLI
+83 AATEKV
-89 AKEKKIAETKKD
+89 AEKEKEVKQTKQEIKKLKKD
-101 IQALKKEIQVIQERI
+101 IQVINDRI

-129 MQKNGGTVNY
+129 MQKSGGTINY

-152 ISRVGAVTTIVE
+152 VGRVGAVTTIVE

-189 KLSGLETSLK
+189 QLNGLETSLK
-199 ELELLKKD
+199 ELEVLKKD
-207 LSKQQSEKS
+207 LSKQQKEKE
-216 KVLGQVKEDKEHTH
+216 KILGDVTDKKNHAY
-230 DELGKIENET
+230 DELGKLENEQ
-240 EILANQKAAVKAE
+240 EILTNQKAAVKSE

-259 EEADKEKAEKEKQPT
+259 EEAKKAEQAAAEKSA
-274 VQKDIP
+274 P
-280 ANTNS
+280 APQS
-285 VNGSSQDVSDTPAS
+285 GGSDQVSDTPAS

-314 FGGRSGGQHYG
+314 FGGRSGGNHFG
-325 LDIAAR
+325 LDIAAK

-349 SPSYGNVVFI
+349 SSSYGNVIFI
-359 THNIGGQTY
+359 THNINGQTY

-392 GHMGNTGQS
+392 GYMGNTGQS

-419 SNAVNPANYIR
+419 SNAVNPAQYIR

>member
-1 MKRKLIMAGMA
+1 MKRKLMMAGMA

-28 AFAYEDLEQKRQKIE
+28 AFAYEDLDQKRQQIE
-43 EKTSKAT
+43 EKTSKT
-50 SELKEKQAELSKLE
+50 ESSMKKKKSELAKLE
-64 KEETKLKADIE
+64 KKESKLKKEIE
-75 KIDTKMTS
+75 QIDQKVSTA
-83 MTEKLI
+83 TEKV
-89 AKEKKIAETKKD
+89 AEKEKEVKQTKQEIKKLKKD
-101 IQALKKEIQVIQERI
+101 IQVINERI

-129 MQKNGGTVNY
+129 MQKSGGTINY

-152 ISRVGAVTTIVE
+152 VGRVGAVTTIVE

-189 KLSGLETSLK
+189 QLSGLETSLK
-199 ELELLKKD
+199 ELEALKKD
-207 LSKQQSEKS
+207 LSKKQKEKENI
-216 KVLGQVKEDKEHTH
+216 LGDVTDKKNHAH
-230 DELGKIENET
+230 DELGKLENEQ
-240 EILANQKAAVKAE
+240 EILANQKAAVKYE
-253 EARRQK
+253 EAHRQK
-259 EEADKEKAEKEKQPT
+259 EEAKKAKQAAEKN
-274 VQKDIP
+274 VP
-280 ANTNS
+280 APHS
-285 VNGSSQDVSDTPAS
+285 GGSDQVSDTPAS

-314 FGGRSGGQHYG
+314 FGGRSGGNHFG
-325 LDIAAR
+325 LDIAAK
-331 GTVSVVAA
+331 GTVPVYAA

-349 SPSYGNVVFI
+349 SSSYGNVVFI
-359 THNIGGQTY
+359 THNINGQTY

-387 QGQFL
+387 QGEFL
-392 GHMGNTGQS
+392 GYMGNTGQS

-419 SNAVNPANYIR
+419 SNAVNPAQYIR

>member
-1 MKRKLIMAGMA
+1 MKRKLMMAGMA

-28 AFAYEDLEQKRQKIE
+28 AFAYEDLDQKRQQIE
-43 EKTSKAT
+43 EKTSKT
-50 SELKEKQAELSKLE
+50 ESTLKKKKSELAKLE
-64 KEETKLKADIE
+64 KKESKLKKEIE
-75 KIDTKMTS
+75 KIDHKVS
-83 MTEKLI
+83 AATEKV
-89 AKEKKIAETKKD
+89 AEKEKEVKQTKQEIKKLKKD
-101 IQALKKEIQVIQERI
+101 IQVINDRI

-129 MQKNGGTVNY
+129 MQKSGGTINY

-152 ISRVGAVTTIVE
+152 VGRVGAVTTIVE

-189 KLSGLETSLK
+189 QLNGLETSLK
-199 ELELLKKD
+199 ELEELKKD
-207 LSKQQSEKS
+207 LSKQQKEKENI
-216 KVLGQVKEDKEHTH
+216 LGDVTDKKNHAH
-230 DELGKIENET
+230 DELGKLENEQ
-240 EILANQKAAVKAE
+240 EILANQKAAVKSE

-259 EEADKEKAEKEKQPT
+259 EEAKRAEQAAAEKSA
-274 VQKDIP
+274 P
-280 ANTNS
+280 APQS
-285 VNGSSQDVSDTPAS
+285 GGSDQVSDTPAS

-325 LDIAAR
+325 LDIAAK

-339 ASGTV
+339 AAGTV

-349 SPSYGNVVFI
+349 SSSYGNVIFI
-359 THNIGGQTY
+359 THNINGQTY

-392 GHMGNTGQS
+392 GYMGNTGQS

-419 SNAVNPANYIR
+419 SNAVNPAQYIR

>member
-1 MKRKLIMAGMA
+1 MA

-28 AFAYEDLEQKRQKIE
+28 AFAYEDLDQKRQQIE
-43 EKTSKAT
+43 EKTSKT
-50 SELKEKQAELSKLE
+50 ESTLKKKKSELAKLE
-64 KEETKLKADIE
+64 KKESKLKKEIE
-75 KIDTKMTS
+75 KIDHKVS
-83 MTEKLI
+83 AATEKV
-89 AKEKKIAETKKD
+89 AEKEKEVKQTKQEIKKLKKD
-101 IQALKKEIQVIQERI
+101 IQVINDRI

-129 MQKNGGTVNY
+129 MQKSGGTINY

-152 ISRVGAVTTIVE
+152 VGRVGAVTTIVE

-189 KLSGLETSLK
+189 QLSGLETSLK
-199 ELELLKKD
+199 ELEELKKD
-207 LSKQQSEKS
+207 LSKQQKEKE
-216 KVLGQVKEDKEHTH
+216 KILGNVTDKKNHTH
-230 DELGKIENET
+230 DELGKLENEQ
-240 EILANQKAAVKAE
+240 EILANQKAAVKSE

-259 EEADKEKAEKEKQPT
+259 EEAKKAEQAAAEKSAPT
-274 VQKDIP
+274 PQ
-280 ANTNS
+280 S
-285 VNGSSQDVSDTPAS
+285 GGSDQVSDTPAS

-314 FGGRSGGQHYG
+314 FGGRSGGNHFG
-325 LDIAAR
+325 LDIAAK

-349 SPSYGNVVFI
+349 SSSYGNVIFI
-359 THNIGGQTY
+359 THNINGQTY

-392 GHMGNTGQS
+392 GYMGNTGQS

-419 SNAVNPANYIR
+419 SNAVNPAQYIR

>member
-1 MKRKLIMAGMA
+1 MKRKLMMAGMA

-28 AFAYEDLEQKRQKIE
+28 AFAYEDLDQKRQQIE
-43 EKTSKAT
+43 EKTSKT
-50 SELKEKQAELSKLE
+50 ESTLKKKKSELAKLE
-64 KEETKLKADIE
+64 KKESKLKQEIE
-75 KIDTKMTS
+75 KIDQKVS
-83 MTEKLI
+83 AATEKV
-89 AKEKKIAETKKD
+89 AEKEKEVKQTKQEIKK
-101 IQALKKEIQVIQERI
+101 LKKEIEVINERI

-129 MQKNGGTVNY
+129 MQKSGGTINY

-152 ISRVGAVTTIVE
+152 VSRVGAVTTIVE
-164 ADKDMITEHENDLK
+164 ADKDMITEHENDLE
-178 LVEQKEAELNN
+178 LVEQKEAELN
-189 KLSGLETSLK
+189 KQLSGLETSLK
-199 ELELLKKD
+199 ELETLKMD
-207 LSKQQSEKS
+207 LSKKYKEKE
-216 KVLGQVKEDKEHTH
+216 KILGDVTDKKKHAH
-230 DELGKIENET
+230 DELGNLENEQ
-240 EILANQKAAVKAE
+240 EILANQKAAVKSE

-259 EEADKEKAEKEKQPT
+259 EEAKKAEQAAAEKSA
-274 VQKDIP
+274 P
-280 ANTNS
+280 APS
-285 VNGSSQDVSDTPAS
+285 GGSDQVSDTPAS

-349 SPSYGNVVFI
+349 STSYGNVVFI
-359 THNIGGQTY
+359 THNINGQTY

-392 GHMGNTGQS
+392 GYMGNTGQS
-401 HGQHLHFE
+401 DGQHLHFE

-419 SNAVNPANYIR
+419 SNAVNPAQYIR

>member
-1 MKRKLIMAGMA
+1 MAGMA

-28 AFAYEDLEQKRQKIE
+28 AFAYEDLDQKRQQIE
-43 EKTSKAT
+43 EKTSKT
-50 SELKEKQAELSKLE
+50 ESTLKKKKSELAKLE
-64 KEETKLKADIE
+64 KKESKLKKEIE
-75 KIDTKMTS
+75 KIDHKVS
-83 MTEKLI
+83 AATEKV
-89 AKEKKIAETKKD
+89 AEKEKEVKQTKQEIKKLKKD
-101 IQALKKEIQVIQERI
+101 IQVINDRI

-129 MQKNGGTVNY
+129 MQKSGGTINY

-152 ISRVGAVTTIVE
+152 VGRVGAVTTIVE

-189 KLSGLETSLK
+189 QLSGLETSLK
-199 ELELLKKD
+199 ELEELKKD
-207 LSKQQSEKS
+207 LSKQQKEKE
-216 KVLGQVKEDKEHTH
+216 KILGNVTDKKNHTH
-230 DELGKIENET
+230 DELGKLENEQ
-240 EILANQKAAVKAE
+240 EILANQKAAVKSE

-259 EEADKEKAEKEKQPT
+259 EEAKKAEQAAAEKSAPT
-274 VQKDIP
+274 PQ
-280 ANTNS
+280 S
-285 VNGSSQDVSDTPAS
+285 GGSDQVSDTPAS

-314 FGGRSGGQHYG
+314 FGGRSGGNHFG
-325 LDIAAR
+325 LDIAAK

-349 SPSYGNVVFI
+349 SSSYGNVIFI
-359 THNIGGQTY
+359 THNINGQTY

-392 GHMGNTGQS
+392 GYMGNTGQS

-419 SNAVNPANYIR
+419 SNAVNPAQYIR

>member
-1 MKRKLIMAGMA
+1 MA

-28 AFAYEDLEQKRQKIE
+28 AFAYQDLDQKRQQIE
-43 EKTSKAT
+43 KKTSKT
-50 SELKEKQAELSKLE
+50 ESTLKKKKSELAKLE
-64 KEETKLKADIE
+64 KKESKLKKEIE
-75 KIDTKMTS
+75 KIDHKVS
-83 MTEKLI
+83 AATEKV
-89 AKEKKIAETKKD
+89 AEKEKEVKQTKQEIKKLKKD
-101 IQALKKEIQVIQERI
+101 IQVINDRI

-129 MQKNGGTVNY
+129 MQKSGGTINY

-152 ISRVGAVTTIVE
+152 VGRVGAVTTIVE

-189 KLSGLETSLK
+189 QLSGLETSLK
-199 ELELLKKD
+199 ELEELKKD
-207 LSKQQSEKS
+207 LSKQQKEKE
-216 KVLGQVKEDKEHTH
+216 KILGNVTDKKNHTH
-230 DELGKIENET
+230 DELGKLENEQ
-240 EILANQKAAVKAE
+240 EILANQKAAVKSE

-259 EEADKEKAEKEKQPT
+259 EEAKKAEQAAAEKSAPT
-274 VQKDIP
+274 PQ
-280 ANTNS
+280 S
-285 VNGSSQDVSDTPAS
+285 GGSDQVSDTPAS

-314 FGGRSGGQHYG
+314 FGGRSGGNHFG
-325 LDIAAR
+325 LDIAAK

-349 SPSYGNVVFI
+349 SSSYGNVIFI
-359 THNIGGQTY
+359 THNINGQTF

-392 GHMGNTGQS
+392 GYMGNTGQS

-419 SNAVNPANYIR
+419 SNAVNPAQYIR

>member
-1 MKRKLIMAGMA
+1 MKRKLMMAGMA

-28 AFAYEDLEQKRQKIE
+28 AFAYEDLDQKRQQIE
-43 EKTSKAT
+43 EKTSKT
-50 SELKEKQAELSKLE
+50 ESTLKKKKSELAKLE
-64 KEETKLKADIE
+64 KKESKLKKEIE
-75 KIDTKMTS
+75 KIDHKVS
-83 MTEKLI
+83 AATEKV
-89 AKEKKIAETKKD
+89 AEKEKEVKQTKQEIKKLKKD
-101 IQALKKEIQVIQERI
+101 IQVINDRI

-129 MQKNGGTVNY
+129 MQKSGGTINY

-152 ISRVGAVTTIVE
+152 VGRVGAVTTIVE

-189 KLSGLETSLK
+189 QLNGLETSLK
-199 ELELLKKD
+199 ELEVLKKD
-207 LSKQQSEKS
+207 LSKQQKEKE
-216 KVLGQVKEDKEHTH
+216 KILGDVTDKKNHAH
-230 DELGKIENET
+230 DELGKLENEQ
-240 EILANQKAAVKAE
+240 EILTNQKAAVKSE

-259 EEADKEKAEKEKQPT
+259 EEAKKAEQAAAEKSA
-274 VQKDIP
+274 P
-280 ANTNS
+280 APQS
-285 VNGSSQDVSDTPAS
+285 GGSDQVSDTPAS

-314 FGGRSGGQHYG
+314 FGGRSGGNHFG
-325 LDIAAR
+325 LDIAAK

-349 SPSYGNVVFI
+349 SSSYGNVIFI
-359 THNIGGQTY
+359 THNINGQTY

-392 GHMGNTGQS
+392 GYMGNTGQS

-419 SNAVNPANYIR
+419 SNAVNPAQYIR

>member
-1 MKRKLIMAGMA
+1 MMAGMA

-28 AFAYEDLEQKRQKIE
+28 AFAYQDLDQKRQQIE
-43 EKTSKAT
+43 EKTSKT
-50 SELKEKQAELSKLE
+50 ESTLKKKKSELAKLE
-64 KEETKLKADIE
+64 KKESKLKKEIE
-75 KIDTKMTS
+75 KIDHKVS
-83 MTEKLI
+83 AATEKV
-89 AKEKKIAETKKD
+89 AEKEKEVKQTKQEIKKLKKD
-101 IQALKKEIQVIQERI
+101 IQVINDRI

-129 MQKNGGTVNY
+129 MQKSGGTINY

-152 ISRVGAVTTIVE
+152 VGRVGAVTTIVE

-189 KLSGLETSLK
+189 QLSGLETSLK
-199 ELELLKKD
+199 ELEELKKD
-207 LSKQQSEKS
+207 LSKQQKEKE
-216 KVLGQVKEDKEHTH
+216 KILGNVTDKKNHTH
-230 DELGKIENET
+230 DELGKLENEQ
-240 EILANQKAAVKAE
+240 EILANQKAAVKSE

-259 EEADKEKAEKEKQPT
+259 EEAKKAEQAAAEKSAPT
-274 VQKDIP
+274 PQ
-280 ANTNS
+280 S
-285 VNGSSQDVSDTPAS
+285 GGSDQVSDTPAS

-314 FGGRSGGQHYG
+314 FGGRSGGNHFG
-325 LDIAAR
+325 LDIAAK

-349 SPSYGNVVFI
+349 SSSYGNVIFI
-359 THNIGGQTY
+359 THNINGQTY

-392 GHMGNTGQS
+392 GYMGNTGQS

-419 SNAVNPANYIR
+419 SNAVNPAQYIR

>member
-28 AFAYEDLEQKRQKIE
+28 AFAYEDLDQKRQQIE
-43 EKTSKAT
+43 EKTSKT
-50 SELKEKQAELSKLE
+50 ESTLKKKKSELAKLE
-64 KEETKLKADIE
+64 KKESKLKQEIE
-75 KIDTKMTS
+75 KIDQKVS
-83 MTEKLI
+83 AATEKV
-89 AKEKKIAETKKD
+89 AEKEKEVKQTKQEIKK
-101 IQALKKEIQVIQERI
+101 LKKEIEVINERI

-129 MQKNGGTVNY
+129 MQKSGGTINY

-152 ISRVGAVTTIVE
+152 VSRVGAVTTIVE
-164 ADKDMITEHENDLK
+164 ADKDMITEHENDLE
-178 LVEQKEAELNN
+178 LVEQKEAELN
-189 KLSGLETSLK
+189 KQLSGLETSLK
-199 ELELLKKD
+199 ELETLKKD
-207 LSKQQSEKS
+207 LSKQQKEKG
-216 KVLGQVKEDKEHTH
+216 KVLGHVTEEKEHAH
-230 DELGKIENET
+230 DELGKLENEQ
-240 EILANQKAAVKAE
+240 EILANQKAAVKSE

-259 EEADKEKAEKEKQPT
+259 EEAKKAEQAAAEKNA
-274 VQKDIP
+274 P
-280 ANTNS
+280 APS
-285 VNGSSQDVSDTPAS
+285 GGSDQVSDTPTS

-325 LDIAAR
+325 LDIAAK

-349 SPSYGNVVFI
+349 SSSYGNVVFI
-359 THNIGGQTY
+359 THNINGQTY

-392 GHMGNTGQS
+392 GYMGNTGQS
-401 HGQHLHFE
+401 YGQHLHFE

-419 SNAVNPANYIR
+419 SNAVNPAQYIR

>member
-1 MKRKLIMAGMA
+1 MA

-28 AFAYEDLEQKRQKIE
+28 AFAYEDLDQKRQQIE
-43 EKTSKAT
+43 EKTSKT
-50 SELKEKQAELSKLE
+50 ESTLKKKKSELAKLE
-64 KEETKLKADIE
+64 KKESKLKKEIE
-75 KIDTKMTS
+75 KIDHKVS
-83 MTEKLI
+83 AATEKV
-89 AKEKKIAETKKD
+89 AEKEKEVKQTKQEIKKLKKD
-101 IQALKKEIQVIQERI
+101 IQVINDRI

-129 MQKNGGTVNY
+129 MQKSGGTINY

-152 ISRVGAVTTIVE
+152 VGRVGAVTTIVE

-189 KLSGLETSLK
+189 QLSGLETSLK
-199 ELELLKKD
+199 ELEELKKD
-207 LSKQQSEKS
+207 LSKQQKEKE
-216 KVLGQVKEDKEHTH
+216 KILGNVTDKKNHTH
-230 DELGKIENET
+230 DELGKLENEQ
-240 EILANQKAAVKAE
+240 EILANQKAAVKSE

-259 EEADKEKAEKEKQPT
+259 EEAKKAEQAAAEKSAPT
-274 VQKDIP
+274 PQ
-280 ANTNS
+280 S
-285 VNGSSQDVSDTPAS
+285 GGSDQVSDTPAS

-314 FGGRSGGQHYG
+314 FGGRSGGNHYG
-325 LDIAAR
+325 LDIAAK

-349 SPSYGNVVFI
+349 SSSYGNVIFI
-359 THNIGGQTY
+359 THNINGQTY

-392 GHMGNTGQS
+392 GYMGNTGQS

-419 SNAVNPANYIR
+419 SNAVNPAQYIR

>member
-1 MKRKLIMAGMA
+1 MKRKLMMAGMA

-28 AFAYEDLEQKRQKIE
+28 AFAYEDLDQKRQQIE
-43 EKTSKAT
+43 EKTSKT
-50 SELKEKQAELSKLE
+50 ESTLKKKKSELAKLE
-64 KEETKLKADIE
+64 KKESKLKKEIE
-75 KIDTKMTS
+75 KIDHKVS
-83 MTEKLI
+83 AATEKV
-89 AKEKKIAETKKD
+89 AEKEKEVKQTKQEIKKLKKD
-101 IQALKKEIQVIQERI
+101 IQVINDRI

-129 MQKNGGTVNY
+129 MQKSGGTINY

-152 ISRVGAVTTIVE
+152 VGRVGAVTTIVE

-189 KLSGLETSLK
+189 QLSGLETSLK
-199 ELELLKKD
+199 ELEELKKD
-207 LSKQQSEKS
+207 LSKQQKEKE
-216 KVLGQVKEDKEHTH
+216 KILGNVTVKKNHTH
-230 DELGKIENET
+230 DELGKLENEQ
-240 EILANQKAAVKAE
+240 EILANQKAAVKSE

-259 EEADKEKAEKEKQPT
+259 EEAKKAEQAAAEKSAPT
-274 VQKDIP
+274 PQ
-280 ANTNS
+280 S
-285 VNGSSQDVSDTPAS
+285 GGSDQVSDTPAS

-314 FGGRSGGQHYG
+314 FGGRSGGNHFG
-325 LDIAAR
+325 LDIAAK

-349 SPSYGNVVFI
+349 SSSYGNVIFI
-359 THNIGGQTY
+359 THNINGQTY

-375 STRSVSTGQRVE
+375 SIRSVSTGQRVE

-392 GHMGNTGQS
+392 GYMGNTGQS

-419 SNAVNPANYIR
+419 SNAVNPAQYIR

>member
-1 MKRKLIMAGMA
+1 MKRKLMMAGMA

-28 AFAYEDLEQKRQKIE
+28 AFAYEDLDQKRQQIE
-43 EKTSKAT
+43 EKTSKT
-50 SELKEKQAELSKLE
+50 ESTLKKKKSELAKLE
-64 KEETKLKADIE
+64 KKESKLKKEIE
-75 KIDTKMTS
+75 KIDHKVS
-83 MTEKLI
+83 AATEKV
-89 AKEKKIAETKKD
+89 AEKEKEVKQTKQEIKKLKKD
-101 IQALKKEIQVIQERI
+101 IQVINDRI

-129 MQKNGGTVNY
+129 MQKSGGTINY

-152 ISRVGAVTTIVE
+152 VGRVGAVTTIVE

-189 KLSGLETSLK
+189 QLSGLETSLK
-199 ELELLKKD
+199 ELEELKKD
-207 LSKQQSEKS
+207 LSKQQKEKE
-216 KVLGQVKEDKEHTH
+216 KILGNVTDKKNHTH
-230 DELGKIENET
+230 DELGKLENEQ
-240 EILANQKAAVKAE
+240 EILANQKAAVKSE

-259 EEADKEKAEKEKQPT
+259 EEAKKAEQAAAEKSAPT
-274 VQKDIP
+274 PQ
-280 ANTNS
+280 S
-285 VNGSSQDVSDTPAS
+285 GGSDQVSDTPAS

-314 FGGRSGGQHYG
+314 FGGRSGGNHFG
-325 LDIAAR
+325 LDIAAK

-349 SPSYGNVVFI
+349 SSSYGNVIFI
-359 THNIGGQTY
+359 THNINGQTF

-392 GHMGNTGQS
+392 GYMGNTGQS
-401 HGQHLHFE
+401 DGQHLHFE

-419 SNAVNPANYIR
+419 SNAVNPAQYIR